1 MSQHSGHQ
9 HRKRALAQS
18 SGSELVLWC
27 PTCKGQITRVKG
39 QVSVPRL
46 AFLEVK
52 HQLKCTPKEK
62 M

>member
-1 MSQHSGHQ
+1 MSQHLGHQ

-27 PTCKGQITRVKG
+27 PTCKQQITRVKG

-46 AFLEVK
+46 AYLEVK
-52 HQLKCTPKEK
+52 HNEKCAKKETK
-62 M
+62 